1 MAYHTNTETMK
12 ILAINPGMI
21 STKVGV
27 FHDEEI
33 VMHACIN
40 HPFEELC
47 RYPFIMDEFDYRKE
61 KLLEEL
67 KNQNIEMDF
76 DVVVGRGGLVKPI
89 ESGVYELNE
98 KVIEDTMHPRLH
110 HACNLGSLIALSI
123 AKEIPGCKAFTV
135 DPGVV
140 DELEDIARISGMPEI
155 PHQTIWH
162 ALNQREIAKR
172 YCREHGV
179 KYEEQ
184 DLIVC
189 HLGSGI
195 SFAMHHHGRAIACSD
210 ALSGDGPFSP
220 SRAGTLPSVQL
231 IKLCY
236 NGQYTEKEML
246 RKVNGHSGLT
256 AHLGTNDVR
265 EVVRRIEEGD
275 KHAKLVLDAM
285 ILSVARYLG
294 SLAPVTDGHVDA
306 VILTGAMSQSKY
318 VTDGLIKRLSYLAK
332 VYVYPG
338 EDELTALAHNA
349 YRAMTGQQ
357 EIKVYE

>member
-1 MAYHTNTETMK
+1 MK

-27 FHDEEI
+27 FNDQEMMMQ
-33 VMHACIN
+33 VCIN

-47 RYPFIMDEFDYRKE
+47 LYPNVMDEYDYRKG

-67 KNQNIEMDF
+67 KKQNVSLDF
-76 DVVVGRGGLVKPI
+76 DVIVGRGGLVKPI

-98 KVIEDTMHPRLH
+98 KVMEDTKHPRLN
-110 HACNLGSLIALSI
+110 HACNLGSLIALSM
-123 AKEIPGCKAFTV
+123 AQDIPGCRAFTV

-140 DELEDIARISGMPEI
+140 DELEDVARITGLPEI

-189 HLGSGI
+189 HMGSGI
-195 SFAMHHHGRAIACSD
+195 SYAMHHNGRAIACSD

-231 IKLCY
+231 VKLCY
-236 NGQYTEKEML
+236 SGKYTLDEML
-246 RKVNGHSGLT
+246 RKINGHSGWT
-256 AHLGTNDVR
+256 AHLGTNDGL
-265 EVVRRIEEGD
+265 EVEKRIEKGD
-275 KHAKLVLDAM
+275 EHAKLILDAT
-285 ILSVARYLG
+285 IYNVARYLG
-294 SLAPVTDGHVDA
+294 SLAPVTNGHVNA
-306 VILTGAMSQSKY
+306 VLITGALARSQY
-318 VTDGLIKRLSYLAK
+318 ITDGLKERLSYLAP
-332 VYVYPG
+332 VFIYPG
-338 EDELTALAHNA
+338 EDELAALANNA
-349 YRAMTGQQ
+349 YRAMIGE
-357 EIKVYE
+357 EIIKEYK

>member
-1 MAYHTNTETMK
+1 MK

-27 FHDEEI
+27 FIDEEI

-40 HPFEELC
+40 HPYDELC

-61 KLLEEL
+61 KLIEEL
-67 KNQNIEMDF
+67 QRQGYEMDF
-76 DVVVGRGGLVKPI
+76 DVVVGRGGLVKPV

-98 KVIEDTMHPRLH
+98 KVIEDTMHPRLQ

-123 AKEIPGCKAFTV
+123 AKEIPGCRAFMV

-140 DELEDIARISGMPEI
+140 DEQEDVARITGLPEI

-172 YCREHGV
+172 YCKEHGV

-195 SFAMHHHGRAIACSD
+195 SFAMHHHGKAIACAD

-231 IKLCY
+231 IQLCY

-265 EVVRRIEEGD
+265 VVVQRIKDGD
-275 KHAKLVLDAM
+275 KHAKLILDAM
-285 ILSVARYLG
+285 IYHVAKNIASESAVLCGHIDAILLTGGLARSEYIVSRLRERIG
-294 SLAPVTDGHVDA
+294 FLAP
-306 VILTGAMSQSKY
+306 I
-318 VTDGLIKRLSYLAK
+318 RCF
-332 VYVYPG
+332 PG
-338 EDELTALAHNA
+338 EDEMEALALNA
-349 YRAMTGQQ
+349 LAVLRGKRQAKEYL
-357 EIKVYE
+357 

>member
-1 MAYHTNTETMK
+1 MK

-27 FHDEEI
+27 FHDKEL

-40 HPFEELC
+40 HPYEELC

-61 KLLEEL
+61 KLIEEL
-67 KNQNIEMDF
+67 QRQGIEKDF
-76 DVVVGRGGLVKPI
+76 DVIVGRGGLVKPLK
-89 ESGVYELNE
+89 SGVYELNE
-98 KVIEDTMHPRLH
+98 KVIEDTKTPRLH

-123 AKEIPGCKAFTV
+123 AREIPGCRAFTV

-140 DELEDIARISGMPEI
+140 DELDDVARITGMPEL

-195 SFAMHHHGRAIACSD
+195 SFAMHHHGRAVECSD

-220 SRAGTLPSVQL
+220 SRAGMLPTVQL
-231 IKLCY
+231 VKLCY
-236 NGQYTEKEML
+236 DGGYTRDEML
-246 RKVNGHSGLT
+246 RKINGHSGLT

-265 EVVRRIEEGD
+265 EVERRIKDGD
-275 KHAKLVLDAM
+275 EHARLVLDAM
-285 ILSVARYLG
+285 IYQISRWLG
-294 SLAPVTDGHVDA
+294 SLAPVTCGHVDA
-306 VILTGAMSQSKY
+306 VILTGAMSRSEY
-318 VTDGLIKRLSYLAK
+318 VSEGIRRRVQYLAP

-338 EDELTALAHNA
+338 EDELTALAMNV
-349 YRAMTGQQ
+349 YRAMKGEQ
-357 EIKVYE
+357 EIIVYE